1 MGLAAINALFTWTFR
16 GGRCRLPVANAAE
29 VGGRDGQQAGED
41 AEESSEYDTDS
52 SEVDPGMLPTP
63 SRATYPAQL

>member
-1 MGLAAINALFTWTFR
+1 
-16 GGRCRLPVANAAE
+16 LPVANAAE
-29 VGGRDGQQAGED
+29 VGGRDGQQAGDD

-63 SRATYPAQL
+63 SRATYPA